1 MLSFDYR
8 QAMDLDDLPLMD
20 AAELRDRLTGAVAE
34 GWRVLAF
41 FGLPEA
47 ARGPDASGPVG
58 LCCVLGHDAARMLTV
73 LRTPRWSA
81 STLSR
86 RTAPR
91 FTFLSARYTSNGG
104 WNPWGIPGSRPC
116 AARRRHAGRREERR
130 PGGLPLLPG
139 GRRRSA

>member
-47 ARGPDASGPVG
+47 ARGLPVLQRFCQKAAPYPD
-58 LCCVLGHDAARMLTV
+58 
-73 LRTPRWSA
+73 RW
-81 STLSR
+81 R
-86 RTAPR
+86 
-91 FTFLSARYTSNGG
+91 G
-104 WNPWGIPGSRPC
+104 
-116 AARRRHAGRREERR
+116 
-130 PGGLPLLPG
+130 
-139 GRRRSA
+139 